1 MNRIPEAKSLLQAV
15 SDSCGHKQMD
25 DSYAKSFER
34 AVEMLTE
41 LESKSVLTPIGED
54 KLKEVVTSTEG
65 GRGDVSGSMDS
76 RRWADGQNK
85 EPVLS
90 DKHIRGS
97 DCGSHSENQGN
108 FACSL
113 SSQQNGVDNYWR
125 KGLCFENPG
134 ERSTFS
140 SKMKENWIGSTGK
153 GLASAN
159 KLMLDS
165 PAAVLYTQPKRVS
178 WRDNSKQH
186 DLYQDNIMRRQTSA
200 PSSYRQ
206 YYSQIIKTC
215 IPEEEFEVLQ
225 EKSKEITTPQRTRSS
240 TSFQGNKI
248 KKLER
253 CLEQDNASGDREKK
267 KVQAKTFQRCKSDIH
282 KRVVID
288 ESKNIIRRVEETDIY
303 DSPPDPV
310 DGGENKNDPYAK
322 MSNEELN
329 RRVEEFIQRFN
340 RQIRL
345 QRDVY

>member
-1 MNRIPEAKSLLQAV
+1 MVPSVGRWAWQPSTMNEVYQDLEELTTILETSFKVLTANLIFDIKQQTTQFRNQKKALSLEPDKNKRCNLAICLLHMNRIPEAKSLLQAV

-140 SKMKENWIGSTGK
+140 SK
-153 GLASAN
+153 
-159 KLMLDS
+159 
-165 PAAVLYTQPKRVS
+165 
-178 WRDNSKQH
+178 
-186 DLYQDNIMRRQTSA
+186 
-200 PSSYRQ
+200 
-206 YYSQIIKTC
+206 
-215 IPEEEFEVLQ
+215 
-225 EKSKEITTPQRTRSS
+225 
-240 TSFQGNKI
+240 I
-248 KKLER
+248 KKIGLVPP
-253 CLEQDNASGDREKK
+253 EK
-267 KVQAKTFQRCKSDIH
+267 D
-282 KRVVID
+282 
-288 ESKNIIRRVEETDIY
+288 
-303 DSPPDPV
+303 
-310 DGGENKNDPYAK
+310 
-322 MSNEELN
+322 
-329 RRVEEFIQRFN
+329 
-340 RQIRL
+340 
-345 QRDVY
+345 

>member
-1 MNRIPEAKSLLQAV
+1 MELTTILETSFKGLTANLIFDIKQQTTQFRNQKKALSLEPDKNKRCNLAICLLHMNRIPEAKSLLQAV
-15 SDSCGHKQMD
+15 M
-25 DSYAKSFER
+25 
-34 AVEMLTE
+34 
-41 LESKSVLTPIGED
+41 LTPIGED

-178 WRDNSKQH
+178 WRFGEGGQ
-186 DLYQDNIMRRQTSA
+186 RRINYTRLKKPSRALNKKTS
-200 PSSYRQ
+200 
-206 YYSQIIKTC
+206 
-215 IPEEEFEVLQ
+215 
-225 EKSKEITTPQRTRSS
+225 
-240 TSFQGNKI
+240 
-248 KKLER
+248 
-253 CLEQDNASGDREKK
+253 
-267 KVQAKTFQRCKSDIH
+267 
-282 KRVVID
+282 
-288 ESKNIIRRVEETDIY
+288 
-303 DSPPDPV
+303 
-310 DGGENKNDPYAK
+310 
-322 MSNEELN
+322 
-329 RRVEEFIQRFN
+329 
-340 RQIRL
+340 
-345 QRDVY
+345 